1 MTFWATSGRVRR
13 TVTTGT
19 TTIAK
24 AGRLVVP
31 KAVREACG
39 LRPGTHV
46 RFLVRDGRI
55 EIEPVPLDV
64 SLERH
69 GSTVV
74 AVPREGRPVLTAA
87 EVGETTTSL
96 RERSSSRRVTRY
108 LCDTSALVATVC
120 SWHEHHARTLAEIER
135 RERAGEELVLAAH
148 SLAEAYA
155 VVTRLPAP
163 NRLRSRDAIALLEA
177 NWRETPVVH
186 LTASET

>member
-1 MTFWATSGRVRR
+1 MPLIDGTRNATIIAME
-13 TVTTGT
+13 
-19 TTIAK
+19 TTIDK

-31 KAVREACG
+31 KAVREASG

-87 EVGETTTSL
+87 EVEETTTSL
-96 RERSSSRRVTRY
+96 RSGASSASDRQ
-108 LCDTSALVATVC
+108 A
-120 SWHEHHARTLAEIER
+120 
-135 RERAGEELVLAAH
+135 AG
-148 SLAEAYA
+148 
-155 VVTRLPAP
+155 
-163 NRLRSRDAIALLEA
+163 
-177 NWRETPVVH
+177 
-186 LTASET
+186 

>member
-1 MTFWATSGRVRR
+1 MSGQSGPSSIHPLLVVSWPLIDGTRNATIIAMN
-13 TVTTGT
+13 
-19 TTIAK
+19 TTIDK

-39 LRPGTHV
+39 LRPGAHV

-87 EVGETTTSL
+87 EVEETTTSL
-96 RERSSSRRVTRY
+96 RSGASSASDRQ
-108 LCDTSALVATVC
+108 A
-120 SWHEHHARTLAEIER
+120 
-135 RERAGEELVLAAH
+135 AG
-148 SLAEAYA
+148 
-155 VVTRLPAP
+155 
-163 NRLRSRDAIALLEA
+163 
-177 NWRETPVVH
+177 
-186 LTASET
+186 